1 LLYRLCGDYKLYHLS
16 LVVTWQT
23 PACQLK
29 AEQLAQT
36 LNLSLAKSA
45 GYNFLENTSTLLHVT
60 EDRIELVSKHD
71 KTTHVI
77 FAEFLT
83 GPFGYRW
90 LKGGGRNQAIA
101 RAVGLKAGA
110 KQITVLDATAGLGR
124 DAFILASLGCRV
136 QLVERSPIIATLL
149 IDGLLRAS
157 QDAKGAAVTQ
167 FMTVV
172 SNDAKKIL
180 EAITSE
186 NSPDVVY
193 LDPMFP
199 HRDKSALTKIEM
211 RLIRNIVGDDKDA
224 DMLLPLAL
232 KKARKR
238 VVVKRQRHAPVL
250 QGSAPSFIVKGKSN
264 RYDIYLTGG
273 HSNLQ

>member
-1 LLYRLCGDYKLYHLS
+1 MLYCLCGDYKLYHLS
-16 LVVTWQT
+16 LIVSWQT
-23 PACQLK
+23 PACKLK

-36 LNLSLAKSA
+36 LNLPLAKSA
-45 GYNFLENTSTLLHVT
+45 GYNFLENTFTLLHVT

-71 KTTHVI
+71 KTPHVI
-77 FAEFLT
+77 SAEFLT

-101 RAVGLKAGA
+101 RAAGLKAGA

-149 IDGLLRAS
+149 IDGLSRAS
-157 QDAKGAAVTQ
+157 QDAKGVAVTQ

-172 SNDAKKIL
+172 SDDAKKIL
-180 EAITSE
+180 DAITPG

-211 RLIRNIVGDDKDA
+211 RLIRNIVGDDQDA

-238 VVVKRQRHAPVL
+238 VVVKRQRQAPVL
-250 QGSAPSFIVKGKSN
+250 KGSAPSFVVKGKSN

-273 HSNLQ
+273 HL

>member
-1 LLYRLCGDYKLYHLS
+1 MS
-16 LVVTWQT
+16 VIVTWQT
-23 PACQLK
+23 PACKLK

-45 GYNFLENTSTLLHVT
+45 GYNFSENTSNTPTLLQVT
-60 EDRIELVSKHD
+60 EDRIELISVQD
-71 KTTHVI
+71 KTAHAI
-77 FAEFLT
+77 FAEFLA
-83 GPFGYRW
+83 GSLGYRW

-101 RAVGLKAGA
+101 RAVGLKAGVQ
-110 KQITVLDATAGLGR
+110 QITVLDATAGLGR
-124 DAFILASLGCRV
+124 DAFILASLGCTV

-149 IDGLLRAS
+149 IDGLSRAS
-157 QDAKGAAVTQ
+157 QDPKGARVTQ
-167 FMTVV
+167 SMTVV
-172 SNDAKKIL
+172 SDDAKKIL
-180 EAITSE
+180 AAITPE
-186 NSPDVVY
+186 DSPDVVY

-199 HRDKSALTKIEM
+199 HCAKSALTKIEM

-238 VVVKRQRHAPVL
+238 VVVKRQRHAPIL
-250 QGSAPSFIVKGKSN
+250 EGCAPSFVVKGKSN

-273 HSNLQ
+273 HL